1 MKKILKKVLQKK
13 KKYSRLQIHV
23 TSTLKGDT
31 MKKILALSLLLS
43 SAAFAGHEEGSR
55 WGLGLRA
62 GVGAFAG
69 KLNQVL
75 TINAGDYG
83 TAAAPVVP
91 TTVYPV
97 SIQTL
102 CNNNGYTSF
111 QGGAFLEFGYRSC
124 DWSFGALIDVNGDTL
139 KKTYLN
145 IQQQPYDITQT
156 LGTGAT
162 TVNASTISSSTVGTK
177 FNLQSST
184 IKAPIHV
191 GGDIRGGMYF
201 GDALWYVLVGGEGI
215 QIKHSSYASV
225 NYLLD
230 ALNPTLTSPA
240 GGATGNVAV
249 TGMTPLA
256 NPLIIG
262 IPYYSNDCNTSCNT
276 VCSTTVASNCN
287 TSCNTNYNN
296 CNTNYNNCNSSWRG
310 ALRVGTGIEYNWSDC
325 FNVKLEYRFLWAGKK
340 CYTLSSVYDSTKPAS
355 FQVLNVTTAIPS
367 TANTA
372 VANLSNALASGN
384 IVDTLYFRQH
394 VTALMFSYQF

>member
-1 MKKILKKVLQKK
+1 MLKKFLKKVLQKK

-75 TINAGDYG
+75 TINAGSYSG
-83 TAAAPVVP
+83 TTAP
-91 TTVYPV
+91 TTVYPID
-97 SIQTL
+97 IQTL

-145 IQQQPYDITQT
+145 IKQQPYTINLTAAT
-156 LGTGAT
+156 AAAGETIAT
-162 TVNASTISSSTVGTK
+162 TLSGSTVASK
-177 FNLQSST
+177 FNLQTST

-230 ALNPTLTSPA
+230 AQNAAGLNTTPA
-240 GGATGNVAV
+240 AAAAAADITATFTM
-249 TGMTPLA
+249 TGITPLA

-262 IPYYSNDCNTSCNT
+262 VPYYSNDCNTSCNT
-276 VCSTTVASNCN
+276 VCATPAVANCN
-287 TSCNTNYNN
+287 TSCNYD
-296 CNTNYNNCNSSWRG
+296 NNCNSSWRG

-340 CYTLSSVYDSTKPAS
+340 CYTLSSVHDSTKPAS
-355 FQVLNVTTAIPS
+355 FNVITSTVPATATAAGTVVLAS
-367 TANTA
+367 
-372 VANLSNALASGN
+372 ALASGT